1 MGEKL
6 NYTFDISADVS
17 NIKIPKFLLQPLLEN
32 VVKYGYHSGNDCT
45 KISITA
51 IKNDDGVLKISVF
64 DSGKPFSDN
73 MEIGTGIKY
82 VKDQLKR
89 FYPDGHTI
97 SFVNEP
103 EKCVEIFLHTK
114 KMNQ

>member
-1 MGEKL
+1 M
-6 NYTFDISADVS
+6 SV
-17 NIKIPKFLLQPLLEN
+17 KIPKFLLQPLVEN
-32 VVKYGYHSGNDCT
+32 AIKYGYNSENDST

-82 VKDQLKR
+82 INDQLKR

-97 SFVNEP
+97 SFENEP
-103 EKCVEIFLHTK
+103 EKCVEILLNTK
-114 KMNQ
+114 KMN

>member
-1 MGEKL
+1 
-6 NYTFDISADVS
+6 
-17 NIKIPKFLLQPLLEN
+17 LLEN
-32 VVKYGYHSGNDCT
+32 AIKYGYNSGNDCT

-82 VKDQLKR
+82 TKEQLKR
-89 FYPDGHTI
+89 FYPDRHTI
-97 SFVNEP
+97 SFINESV
-103 EKCVEIFLHTK
+103 KCVEIMLGSKTEK
-114 KMNQ
+114 I